1 VVFKRRNKQTYW
13 QWIVEFLYPRKG
25 WRRGMDYLGHR
36 VKRLPD
42 TPHKIAM
49 GIACGVFVT
58 FTPLFG
64 LHFLAAWLLALLFR
78 GNVFAAL
85 LGTFIGNPITFPFIA
100 ATSYQ
105 LGLEILGLGHEK
117 TVWSKIHHG
126 FQEAFGTLW
135 INIRSIFGYEKSSWD
150 GLLEFAQEVFLPYFI
165 GGIIPGIITAG
176 IFYFFSKPLIARYQK
191 RRRLKLAE
199 RRARKLAENKE
210 L

>member
-1 VVFKRRNKQTYW
+1 VVFKRKNKQTYW

-85 LGTFIGNPITFPFIA
+85 LGTFVGNPITFPVIA

-105 LGLEILGLGHEK
+105 LGVRILGVGHEE
-117 TVWSKIHHG
+117 TVWSKIHDG
-126 FQEAFGTLW
+126 FQDAFGILW
-135 INIRSIFGYEKSSWD
+135 SNIRSIFGYEKSSWD
-150 GLLEFAQEVFLPYFI
+150 GLLDFAQEVFLPYLV
-165 GGIIPGIITAG
+165 GGIIPGIVTAG
-176 IFYFFSKPLIARYQK
+176 IFYVFSKPLIARYQK
-191 RRRLKLAE
+191 LRRLRLAE